1 MTKDFRFLILLK
13 FYLLCFLKGKLLF
26 GILFFNTHI
35 TQKSLRNE
43 GSFSDRTSDFVGTH
57 ASCANV
63 DRFYIAVIFH
73 DFDFL
78 YIGFPFSVRTSTN
91 LTTVNADSMTFDLAF
106 FTNFT
111 SSHCLHL
118 LHCLYVTQQS
128 YSSRKL
134 LILQEKTPFF

>member
-1 MTKDFRFLILLK
+1 MLK
-13 FYLLCFLKGKLLF
+13 
-26 GILFFNTHI
+26 
-35 TQKSLRNE
+35 
-43 GSFSDRTSDFVGTH
+43 SDRTSDFIGTH